1 MPYDG
6 SRGRRRT
13 YWEIPPLLF
22 SAEAMMSR
30 RLLLPAILLG
40 LLAPSIGTAQSY
52 ITTTAH
58 RVPFER
64 IDSLRKLLKETQ
76 PVVAE
81 AKRRGGVLDDVWL
94 IHAWGGEYN
103 VVQMTT
109 WKSWAAIE
117 DSTLGFGAAERKV
130 YPDSVARKKID
141 DRFNWVFQGV
151 PHVDNIYQ
159 KVE

>member
-1 MPYDG
+1 MP
-6 SRGRRRT
+6 RRFLLPT
-13 YWEIPPLLF
+13 LLF
-22 SAEAMMSR
+22 A
-30 RLLLPAILLG
+30 
-40 LLAPSIGTAQSY
+40 LLAPSTAAAQSY
-52 ITTTAH
+52 VTTTAH

-64 IDSLRKLLKETQ
+64 VDSLRKLLKENQ
-76 PVVAE
+76 RVVAE
-81 AKRRGGVLDDVWL
+81 AKRLGGILDDVWL

-103 VVQMTT
+103 VVEMTT

-117 DSTLGFGAAERKV
+117 DTTLGIEAATRKV

-151 PHVDNIYQ
+151 SHVDNIYR

>member
-1 MPYDG
+1 
-6 SRGRRRT
+6 
-13 YWEIPPLLF
+13 
-22 SAEAMMSR
+22 MSR
-30 RLLLPAILLG
+30 RLLLPALL
-40 LLAPSIGTAQSY
+40 LCILAPPVAAQNY
-52 ITTTAH
+52 VTTTAH

-64 IDSLRKLLKETQ
+64 VDSLRKLLKETKS
-76 PVVAE
+76 VLVE
-81 AKRRGGVLDDVWL
+81 AKRLGGIVDDVWL

-103 VVQMTT
+103 VVEMTT

-117 DSTLGFGAAERKV
+117 DTTLGFNAAERKV

-159 KVE
+159 KAE